1 MIGRPRRHRSFSDD
15 IEPGGLHVF
24 IPGALASGF
33 LVSIG
38 LLISDAVRRVRGD
51 SAATRGVSLTSAV
64 LAEEVR
70 AGTQAARGVTF
81 GMRSRRTYAI
91 VAAIALGIAVAAIP
105 GATWNFFNPVGYIG
119 DISSIWVVSLLLVI
133 VLLAVGLSLMAL
145 VPETAS
151 TVALIISGIVVLRFV
166 FGRESD
172 GVRLLVALLAAGAGI
187 AVAALTWR
195 WRERRDVIDVPPL
208 VRPLLRMTPLGLIE
222 VLEDDLDE
230 ELIES

>member
-1 MIGRPRRHRSFSDD
+1 VIGRPRRHRSFSDD
-15 IEPGGLHVF
+15 VDPGGLHVF

-38 LLISDAVRRVRGD
+38 LLVSDAVRRVRGD
-51 SAATRGVSLTSAV
+51 SGATRAVTLTSAV

-70 AGTQAARGVTF
+70 AGTRAARGVTF
-81 GMRSRRTYAI
+81 GMRSRRTYA
-91 VAAIALGIAVAAIP
+91 VVGAIALGISVATIP

-145 VPETAS
+145 VPESAS
-151 TVALIISGIVVLRFV
+151 TVALIISGIVVLRFL

-172 GVRLLVALLAAGAGI
+172 GVRLIVILLAAAAGGGL
-187 AVAALTWR
+187 AALTWR
-195 WRERRDVIDVPPL
+195 WRDRRDVVDVPPL
-208 VRPLLRMTPLGLIE
+208 VRRLLRATPLGVVEE
-222 VLEDDLDE
+222 VEE
-230 ELIES
+230 ELIEL